1 MRDLSRLPTTEIEL
15 RLDRGGL
22 PPAEEEA
29 LEAELS
35 DRLTDELLEAVDV
48 PRRPGPGRIRRAAPP
63 PEAQRLVLTPRPP
76 ADSSEPSGRSPRR
89 GRVLAGAIA
98 AVVVAAGA
106 LGALAL
112 ADSSSSSS
120 YRTGGSTTSA
130 TTAAAATTRP
140 GPEVVPRT
148 GSGGPS
154 GTVRVRWTYS
164 WGSVCSAA
172 VTTSGLDGRAD
183 VSCRGASGEVND
195 TRQDLTL
202 ADVYDGLGYVGSNP
216 RDAQSGTLRANF
228 YPEIFMLRSDASG
241 RPVVTQVCDARGVE
255 SCAAATMTS

>member
-1 MRDLSRLPTTEIEL
+1 MCL
-15 RLDRGGL
+15 
-22 PPAEEEA
+22 A
-29 LEAELS
+29 
-35 DRLTDELLEAVDV
+35 
-48 PRRPGPGRIRRAAPP
+48 GRARRAAPP

-89 GRVLAGAIA
+89 GRVLAGA
-98 AVVVAAGA
+98 
-106 LGALAL
+106 
-112 ADSSSSSS
+112 
-120 YRTGGSTTSA
+120 
-130 TTAAAATTRP
+130 TTAAAAITRP

-216 RDAQSGTLRANF
+216 RDAQTGTLRANF

-241 RPVVTQVCDARGVE
+241 RPVATQVCDARGVE